1 MSPQPTLSWPLSGSQ
16 HAADSD
22 SHIKEAWEVTPMT
35 SVRDLIEDFSLWI
48 LYLKAEGKLFPTGGS
63 KISMKEKN
71 IKFEDS
77 LSWVQILI
85 LCWFNFSV
93 TQFSYMGNGCDNIY
107 ISRWEREYKRGY
119 LALSLNRMES
129 KWCRCQSRHLTL
141 HNVYYYCCIWKHSR
155 YLKVEIQ
162 SVAYGEG
169 ACELS
174 RSVVSDSLR
183 PHGL

>member
-1 MSPQPTLSWPLSGSQ
+1 MLSCPLSGSQ

-22 SHIKEAWEVTPMT
+22 SHIKEEWEVAPVS
-35 SVRDLIEDFSLWI
+35 SVCDLIEDVSLWI

-63 KISMKEKN
+63 KISTKEKN

-107 ISRWEREYKRGY
+107 ISGLEHEYKWGW
-119 LALSLNRMES
+119 LA
-129 KWCRCQSRHLTL
+129 
-141 HNVYYYCCIWKHSR
+141 
-155 YLKVEIQ
+155 
-162 SVAYGEG
+162 
-169 ACELS
+169 
-174 RSVVSDSLR
+174 
-183 PHGL
+183 